1 MSVVKYLKTSG
12 WAAIAAATVLTAIPA
27 DAAPRGER
35 GNSSASQS
43 QSSRGNSNASQS
55 RSSQRESSAPQP
67 RAERG
72 NAQPRAQTA
81 QRGDQRPQTAPQ
93 REQQPRAVP
102 QRGERPAQVAQ
113 RGGQR
118 PQATPRQGSQPR
130 PQTSRPG
137 NWQSTR
143 PAREQG
149 GQNAQ
154 QIRDRGQTEGVRQPR
169 NTTYADRTRD
179 RTYGGNR
186 ASTDRRDNDA
196 RWQNDRRD
204 NDRWRGN
211 RDRNG
216 RWQGDGNYH
225 RWDNHWRKDHRY
237 DWNRYRSYNR
247 NVFHIGVYY
256 APYSY
261 YSYRPL
267 GIGYRLDSL
276 FFGSS
281 YWIDD
286 PWQYRLPP
294 AYGPYRW
301 IRYYDDVLL
310 VDIYTG
316 EVIDVI
322 HNFFW

>member
-35 GNSSASQS
+35 GHSASQS
-43 QSSRGNSNASQS
+43 QSSR
-55 RSSQRESSAPQP
+55 SSQRDSSPRQSQP
-67 RAERG
+67 RAERSAPQRP
-72 NAQPRAQTA
+72 AQVSQREQRPQAA
-81 QRGDQRPQTAPQ
+81 PQRGDQRS
-93 REQQPRAVP
+93 QPAP

-113 RGGQR
+113 RGGER
-118 PQATPRQGSQPR
+118 PQATPRQGNR
-130 PQTSRPG
+130 PDVRASRPG
-137 NWQSTR
+137 NWQSSR
-143 PAREQG
+143 PVRQQD
-149 GQNAQ
+149 GQTAQ
-154 QIRDRGQTEGVRQPR
+154 QVRDRGQRGEDVRQPR

-186 ASTDRRDNDA
+186 TSTNRGDNDA
-196 RWQNDRRD
+196 RWQDNRHGGDRDRD
-204 NDRWRGN
+204 DRWRGN

-216 RWQGDGNYH
+216 RWQGDGSYR
-225 RWDNHWRKDHRY
+225 RWDNHWRNDHRY
-237 DWNRYRSYNR
+237 DWNRYRNYNR
-247 NVFHIGVYY
+247 NIFHIGVYY

-281 YWIDD
+281 YWIND
-286 PWQYRLPP
+286 PWQYRLPA